1 MIGARACVLPLFLSC
16 LVSLCGCA
24 SSAPEADAPP
34 AAQSEATLEESLRR
48 DLSRLPYGPPPG
60 LGSEVFLPDGA
71 VGVTPPQEVHDA
83 LCAHLAEFFALQ
95 AQGDPYAFE
104 RWMNS
109 RGYWFSMHGEEI
121 EDAKEGWER
130 FTGVEA
136 PADLSPKRMFHE
148 LFARSISWNHRRV
161 APTGLD
167 RSATADRVRYL
178 RVTEKT
184 DISNVSTLFLRSPE
198 DIRDWVGEGVVIV
211 KPLWAPPTSPE
222 RIVNRDG
229 DALLSLATLTLAT
242 ETGSPLKTLL
252 MLFYDPRSVQWHIRL
267 IGVNDAPEVFHGMWR
282 L

>member
-1 MIGARACVLPLFLSC
+1 MHIVCFPLKWILLLACLTLA
-16 LVSLCGCA
+16 GCA
-24 SSAPEADAPP
+24 P
-34 AAQSEATLEESLRR
+34 ARGTATPASHEHRSLRDALHNELR
-48 DLSRLPYGPPPG
+48 RLHYGPPPG
-60 LGSEVFLPDGA
+60 LGGEIRLPAGA
-71 VGVTPPQEVHDA
+71 VGVTPPQAVHDA

-109 RGYWFSMHGEEI
+109 RGYWFSMNAEEI
-121 EDAKEGWER
+121 EYAKKAWER
-130 FTGVEA
+130 FTGGEA
-136 PADLSPKRMFHE
+136 PPDLSPQR
-148 LFARSISWNHRRV
+148 LFRDLFEHSIARDHRRV

-167 RSATADRVRYL
+167 RAATADRIRYL
-178 RVTEKT
+178 RGTDAV

-198 DIRDWVGEGVVIV
+198 DIHDWVGEGVVIA

-229 DALLSLATLTLAT
+229 EALLSLATLTLAT

-267 IGVNDAPEVFHGMWR
+267 IGVNDAPEVFNGMWKF
-282 L
+282 